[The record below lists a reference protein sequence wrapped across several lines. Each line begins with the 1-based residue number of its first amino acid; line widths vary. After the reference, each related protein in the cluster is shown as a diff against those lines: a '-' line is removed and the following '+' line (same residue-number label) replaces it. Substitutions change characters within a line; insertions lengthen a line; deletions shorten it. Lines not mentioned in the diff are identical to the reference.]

1 MATKRRS
8 TRKKTTSSK
17 SRARSGGATRGTK
30 NNKRT
35 VLSPGKSKTAARR
48 KGSFLVRHF
57 APKSRAPLKTK
68 SGKPT
73 PHALGA
79 KRWGEPIPK
88 SKSAEARL
96 YRKGKAMLRAAKKK

>member
-1 MATKRRS
+1 MAARKRRRS
-8 TRKKTTSSK
+8 TG
-17 SRARSGGATRGTK
+17 RARSGGATRGTK

-35 VLSPGKSKTAARR
+35 VLSPGKSKAAARR
-48 KGSFLVRHF
+48 KGSFLVRHY

-79 KRWGEPIPK
+79 KRWGEPVPK
-88 SKSAEARL
+88 SKAAEARL
-96 YRKGKAMLRAAKKK
+96 YRKGKAMLRRAKKK